1 MKIAVIIINLVLTY
15 IFTGGFL
22 PEIGPIVGIVYIVI
36 SAFGIYYLRDKEA
49 GLKFV
54 NRHLVPIDD
63 GMHDIEEQEI
73 LISAAFLSLG
83 MKIGTALGL
92 AVTFSLVAMLAF
104 CILVASGFLIE
115 GRKSGMTI
123 SGAWSIAKGII
134 WIYNKLN
141 GIYEFIAQ
149 QIVKLEFSIL
159 KVDMK
164 KKK

>member
-1 MKIAVIIINLVLTY
+1 MKIVAIIINLVLIY
-15 IFTGGFL
+15 VFTGSFL
-22 PEIGPIVGIVYIVI
+22 PEIGPIVGIVYVAI

-63 GMHDIEEQEI
+63 GMHGIEEQEI
-73 LISAAFLSLG
+73 LISAAFLALG

-92 AVTFSLVAMLAF
+92 AVSFSLVAMLAF

-115 GRKSGMTI
+115 GRKSGMTL

>member
-15 IFTGGFL
+15 VFTGGFL
-22 PEIGPIVGIVYIVI
+22 PEIGPIVGVVYVAI

-54 NRHLVPIDD
+54 NRHLIPLDD

-73 LISAAFLSLG
+73 LISAAFLALG

-92 AVTFSLVAMLAF
+92 AVTFR
-104 CILVASGFLIE
+104 LVASGFLIE
-115 GRKSGMTI
+115 GRKSGMTL

-149 QIVKLEFSIL
+149 QIVKLEFKIL